1 MNWEAIGAI
10 GEVIGA
16 VAVVVT
22 LVYLAAQ
29 IRHNTMSN
37 RNAALQTIS
46 AQNAD
51 WLSLITQDDDVA
63 RIFRAGQKDLGS
75 ITGNDL
81 VRYGMLMTQFCRVF
95 GAQHHQHIN
104 RALPDD
110 IWQSSERSIQFT
122 LQRRGARNWWSSFG
136 YQFSES
142 FQQLVNG
149 LLSESSDD

>member
-46 AQNAD
+46 TQNAD

-63 RIFRAGQKDLGS
+63 RIYRAGQRDLS
-75 ITGNDL
+75 SLAGNDL
-81 VRYGMLMTQFCRVF
+81 LRYGMLMTQFCRVF
-95 GAQHHQHIN
+95 DTQHHQHLN

-110 IWQSSERSIQFT
+110 IWESSVVSIRFV
-122 LQRRGARNWWSSFG
+122 LRRKGARSWWSSFG
-136 YQFSES
+136 NQFSGS
-142 FQQLVNG
+142 FQRLVKE
-149 LLSESSDD
+149 LLDDSSSQ